1 MKPTGASG
9 QPPVPDGA
17 GSAESAGSFRIC
29 LLRFE
34 TESLA
39 IDLTQVREVF
49 TIDAITPVPGMPPA
63 LVGVANTRGSIVPLV
78 DLRPSLGLPSATVP
92 HYAVVV
98 RHGAR
103 YVGILVEA
111 VPEIQTAKFGDLVEM
126 PFGEGART
134 CAFLSGALNMS
145 GQTICMMDVPR
156 LLAMIEGTIDR
167 QAA

>member
-9 QPPVPDGA
+9 QPPVPDEG
-17 GSAESAGSFRIC
+17 GSAESVGSFRFC

-78 DLRPSLGLPSATVP
+78 DVRPWLGLPSTTAP

-111 VPEIQTAKFGDLVEM
+111 VPEIRTAEFGDLVEM

-145 GQTICMMDVPR
+145 GQTIGMMDVPR